1 MMTTLRIAGGRVY
14 DPANGVDGEVRDI
27 CVDRGRIVESVPA
40 HATTVDARGL
50 VVMPGGVDIHC
61 HIAGPKV
68 SHARCLEPER
78 RRDDVM
84 RRRMIGVAGSS
95 RTTGDAVSP
104 VTVLRSGT
112 GGLVPSTFATGYR
125 YAGLGYTTAFEAAV
139 PSIGARQAHH
149 ELNDTPVIDKGFYLL
164 LGNDEMLLDLLDRG
178 DTAGVRPHVASR
190 LAAARAYAV
199 KLVNPG
205 GIAAWKDGE
214 QVTGLD
220 DAVRGERVT
229 PRRIVQALADAV
241 DALALPHPV
250 HIHCNNLGVPGNA
263 ATTLATMQAL
273 EGRRAHF
280 THLQFHAYGRT
291 PDGQI
296 ASGARPLIDYID
308 AHPELSIDVGQ
319 VMFGPATTMTADARV
334 AALLHQLT
342 GRRWVDIDIELE
354 SGCGI
359 VPFEYRERNRVHA
372 LQWAIGLEL
381 FLLAKDPWRV
391 VLSTDHPNGGSFLS
405 YPRLI
410 RLLMDRSFRDDRLRR
425 VHPDTIAGTALADG
439 LAREYSLFEIA
450 IITRAAPARLLGLER
465 KGHLGPGA
473 DADITLYDPDD
484 DIEAM
489 FSTPRYVFKSGEL
502 IIEDGELCNHTRGAT
517 HHLTLPDEAPHD
529 DGAFAEFLARHG
541 TLDVDDYRID
551 EDEVERAEAIA
562 VIPRSSR

>member
-1 MMTTLRIAGGRVY
+1 METFRIAGGRIY
-14 DPANGVDGEVRDI
+14 DPAIGVDGEVRDI
-27 CVDRGRIVESVPA
+27 CIDRGRIVESLPENA
-40 HATTVDARGL
+40 ATLDARGL
-50 VVMPGGVDIHC
+50 VIMPGGVDIHC

-68 SHARCLEPER
+68 SHARRLEPER
-78 RRDDVM
+78 RRDDVI
-84 RRRMIGVAGSS
+84 RRRVLRAAGAP
-95 RTTGDAVSP
+95 RDTGESAP
-104 VTVLRSGT
+104 PTILRSGT

-139 PSIGARQAHH
+139 PSIGARQAHQ
-149 ELNDTPVIDKGFYLL
+149 ELNDTPIIDKGFYLL
-164 LGNDEMLLDLLDRG
+164 LGNDALLLDLLARG
-178 DTAGVRPHVASR
+178 DTSRIRPHVASR

-199 KLVNPG
+199 KVVNPG
-205 GIAAWKDGE
+205 GIAAWKDGA
-214 QVTGLD
+214 QVTDLED
-220 DAVRGERVT
+220 DVRGDGVT

-241 DALALPHPV
+241 DALGLPHPL

-263 ATTLATMQAL
+263 ATTLATMRAL
-273 EGRRAHF
+273 EGRRGHF
-280 THLQFHAYGRT
+280 THLQFHAYGRG
-291 PDGQI
+291 PDGRMT
-296 ASGARPLIDYID
+296 SGARPLIEYID
-308 AHPELSIDVGQ
+308 AHSELSMDVGQ

-410 RLLMDRSFRDDRLRR
+410 RLLMDRTFRDDELKR
-425 VHPDTIAGTALADG
+425 VHEDAIAGTTLADG

-465 KGHLGPGA
+465 KGHLGLGA
-473 DADITLYDPDD
+473 DADITIYQPAA

-502 IIEDGELCNHTRGAT
+502 IIEDGELCSMARGAT
-517 HHLTLPDEAPHD
+517 HHVMLPREALD
-529 DGAFAEFLARHG
+529 DDAAFAELLATRG
-541 TLDVDDYRID
+541 TLEVDDYRID
-551 EDEVERAEAIA
+551 EDEIERAEPIA
-562 VIPRSSR
+562 TGVG